1 MKNLGKLWTGAVAYV
16 SLLVGAGLSVAGNL
30 ADTDRVR
37 GNLVDAVDI
46 VLAVGPPL
54 ATLLVAE
61 LFVSEWPRS
70 LSVQSVRWVTTAV
83 VGSLATVVSWLH
95 IHELLMARGQLALVS
110 VLWPIAIDGLA
121 IMAMAKL
128 LVVRMSH
135 VPLDT
140 DKPAVPG
147 QDTADVPLDTDTAD
161 VPLDT
166 DTADVPLDTDT
177 ADVPLDTDTDTGQDI
192 DVPLTV
198 DTAEGYLSRLSRDMD
213 TDSVPAAP
221 VSTPPVVPGHGTR
234 VVRTSSQAAL
244 DTDVQDMLSRGVPA
258 PEVKRTLAD
267 KYGVSTKTVGRRF
280 PKQAVEE

>member
-61 LFVSEWPRS
+61 LFVSEWPRR

-140 DKPAVPG
+140 AAGLDTPLSDALAASELSAAMSTVRG
-147 QDTADVPLDTDTAD
+147 QDKPLDTDM
-161 VPLDT
+161 
-166 DTADVPLDTDT
+166 
-177 ADVPLDTDTDTGQDI
+177 GQDT

-213 TDSVPAAP
+213 TTPVLAVP
-221 VSTPPVVPGHGTR
+221 VSAPPVVQGHGTR
-234 VVRTSSQAAL
+234 AVRLSAPAEL
-244 DTDVQDMLSRGVPA
+244 DTDVQDMLSRGVPV
-258 PEVKRTLAD
+258 PEIKRTLAD
-267 KYGVSTKTVGRRF
+267 KYGVHPKTVGRRF

>member
-1 MKNLGKLWTGAVAYV
+1 MKNIGKLWTGAVAYV

-37 GNLVDAVDI
+37 GSAVDAVDI

-61 LFVSEWPRS
+61 LFVSEWPRR

-140 DKPAVPG
+140 AGGLDTPLSDALAADELSAAMSAVPG
-147 QDTADVPLDTDTAD
+147 QGKPLDTDIA
-161 VPLDT
+161 VPLSS
-166 DTADVPLDTDT
+166 VP
-177 ADVPLDTDTDTGQDI
+177 ADTDTGQDT

-221 VSTPPVVPGHGTR
+221 VSGPTVVPGHGTR

-244 DTDVQDMLSRGVPA
+244 DTDVRDMLSQGVPA

-280 PKQAVEE
+280 PKPAEKE